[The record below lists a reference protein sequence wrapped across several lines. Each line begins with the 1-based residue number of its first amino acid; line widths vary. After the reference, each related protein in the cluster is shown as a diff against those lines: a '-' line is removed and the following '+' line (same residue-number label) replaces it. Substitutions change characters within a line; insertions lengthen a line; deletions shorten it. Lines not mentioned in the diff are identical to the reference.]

1 MRQLRVLNLEDVPTD
16 AELVALA
23 LQMGG
28 IVAEIKRVDSEPDF
42 IDGLLSFD
50 PDIILADY
58 HVPGF
63 GGLEA
68 LVIHNNICPEVP
80 FIFVSGSLG
89 EERAVATLREG
100 ATDYVLKDRMIRL
113 PAAVTRALQECEQ
126 QRERERIRAELDAER
141 RLMSAILNTTQAF
154 ITVVDE
160 RARIVHLNAAAVKV
174 SGQPLDMMLGAV
186 FWEAFMAVESQEVAR
201 KHIQVALESHSSL
214 AEHIWRATTPT
225 GRIILWTT
233 GMLNTQ
239 QEQAGSLVL
248 CGIDITDQQQAEEK
262 AYFLDNFDLVT
273 HLPNRKLFQRQL
285 SVFCYDELNQG
296 TLRVAMMVGIAKI
309 QEIRDSYGE
318 VVTDEILLILVER
331 LRLWQPKH
339 DLIARVGDS
348 TFALALE
355 VELESEL
362 PVLVAKILQQ
372 MNEPFD
378 VAGRQW
384 VLSALGGVAVY
395 HREMEDPILLL
406 HEAEAALHDTE
417 TEPER
422 SYTVYTPV
430 LSGEARGRLQL
441 ESELRA
447 ALKHND
453 ELILYYQPQVHLVT
467 GKVIGMEALIRWR
480 HPRLGFLA
488 PDRFLPIAE
497 TSGLMACLSQ
507 WVLRSACQQ
516 LQRWQQ
522 QGLTPP
528 PIAINLSATEF
539 ASPLLPEHISTALQ
553 EFGILPH
560 QLEVELTESA
570 SMNDPQLTISIM
582 STLREM
588 GLCVSIDDFGTGYS
602 NLSYLKRFPVDRLK
616 IDQAFVRDI
625 LTDAD
630 DLAISQAVIA
640 MAHQLRL
647 EVIAEGIETW
657 GQLAV
662 LMEARCDVGQGY
674 LFSVPRAGDDCPE
687 LMSRVFDLPS
697 SLRSE
702 RRVRSA

>member
-1 MRQLRVLNLEDVPTD
+1 MRNLRVLNLEDVSTD
-16 AELVALA
+16 AELIALA
-23 LQMGG
+23 LQMAG
-28 IVAEIKRVDSEPDF
+28 IVADIKRVDNEPDF
-42 IDGLLSFD
+42 IDGLRSFN

-58 HVPGF
+58 HIPGF

-68 LVIHNNICPEVP
+68 LVIHNNICPDIP

-113 PAAVTRALQECEQ
+113 PAAVTRAIQECEQ
-126 QRERERIRAELDAER
+126 QREREHIRIELDAER

-160 RARIVHLNAAAVKV
+160 RSRIIHLNYAAAKV
-174 SGQPLDMMLGAV
+174 SGQPIEMMLGAV
-186 FWEAFMAVESQEVAR
+186 FWEAFMAIDSQDAAR
-201 KHIQVALESHSSL
+201 QHIRLALDSHSSL
-214 AEHIWRATTPT
+214 SEHIWRATTPT

-233 GMLNTQ
+233 GLLNSQ
-239 QEQAGSLVL
+239 QEHAGSLVL

-285 SVFCYDELNQG
+285 GVFCHNDLNKG
-296 TLRVAMMVGIAKI
+296 TLRVAMMVGIVKI

-318 VVTDEILLILVER
+318 LVTDEILLTIVER
-331 LRLWQPKH
+331 LRQWQPKH

-348 TFALALE
+348 AFALALE
-355 VELESEL
+355 VDLEAEL
-362 PVLVAKILQQ
+362 PVIVTQILQQ

-378 VAGRQW
+378 VAGKQW

-395 HREMEDPILLL
+395 HPEMEDPILLL
-406 HEAEAALHDTE
+406 HEAETALHDAE

-430 LSGEARGRLQL
+430 LSGDARARLLL

-453 ELILYYQPQVHLVT
+453 ELILYYQPQVDLVT

-480 HPRLGFLA
+480 HPRLGFLV
-488 PDRFLPIAE
+488 PDRFLPVAE
-497 TSGLMACLSQ
+497 AGNLMGCLSQ
-507 WVLRSACQQ
+507 WVLRASCKQIQ
-516 LQRWQQ
+516 TWQD
-522 QGLTPP
+522 LDLIPP
-528 PIAINLSATEF
+528 TIAINLSASEF
-539 ASPLLPEHISTALQ
+539 ASPLLPQHISAALE
-553 EFGILPH
+553 EFGILPY

-625 LTDAD
+625 LTDSD

-647 EVIAEGIETW
+647 DVIAEGIETL

-662 LMEARCDVGQGY
+662 LMEARCDIGQGY
-674 LFSVPRAGDDCPE
+674 LFSVPRAGDDCHE
-687 LMSRVFDLPS
+687 LMSQIFDLPS

-702 RRVRSA
+702 RRVRLT